1 MSRRLPVAPAP
12 GPLETYAGAFDDLFP
27 HRSQRAQFRRYL
39 EGLLLSSERNKTF
52 TGLANTEPGV
62 GATDP
67 AAQRMQWFVSESTWD
82 TEQINQ
88 RRLQLLAPKDATVP
102 DASGALIIDE
112 TGDRKWG
119 GQTAHVGRQWLGS
132 IGKTD
137 NGVVSVSSVWAD
149 ERVYYPIEVEPYT
162 PASHYARGKADPA
175 FHTKPQI
182 ALKLVEQAVAAD
194 RPFRAVVADR
204 FYGEHEDF
212 KAGLVALSVG
222 YVLALKPSH
231 CWWHLEGTIGSVW
244 DAAQAADWQVDASGD
259 WVALQRVFRDGHE
272 ETWWALDADA
282 GPYGPERAQRLVVV
296 TTDPQQLPKQ
306 STWYLTTNVPT
317 PDSARA
323 ATSPLTAADL
333 AKIVRLYGLR
343 IGVEQSYKQVKGTL
357 GWADYQMRNAVG
369 IRRHW
374 QWVCCAFSFCWW
386 ALDQVDTQ
394 PIESVLD
401 TDLAPVQ
408 VEAVRAFQP
417 AAANVDQKEKKAR
430 AMATSAPLAPG
441 ATQGPGLVGTLSE
454 ATTILASRLQRST
467 AGALTS
473 VAG

>member
-1 MSRRLPVAPAP
+1 L
-12 GPLETYAGAFDDLFP
+12 G
-27 HRSQRAQFRRYL
+27 HRSQRVQFRRYL
-39 EGLLLSSERNKTF
+39 EGLLLASEHNKTF
-52 TGLANTEPGV
+52 TGLANTEPGA

-82 TEQINQ
+82 AERINQ
-88 RRLQLLAPKDATVP
+88 RRLQLLAATPATAP

-162 PASHYARGKADPA
+162 PASHFARGKADPA
-175 FHTKPQI
+175 FRTKPQI
-182 ALKLVEQAVAAD
+182 ALQLVEQAVGAA
-194 RPFRAVVADR
+194 RPFRAVVADS
-204 FYGEHEDF
+204 FYGEHEAF
-212 KAGLVALSVG
+212 KAGLETLSIG

-231 CWWHLEGTIGSVW
+231 CWWHLEGTIGSVF
-244 DAAQAADWQVDASGD
+244 DAAQAADWQADAPGD

-272 ETWWALDADA
+272 ETWWALEADA
-282 GPYGPERAQRLVVV
+282 GPYGPERAQRLVIV
-296 TTDPQQLPKQ
+296 TTDPTQLPDQ

-323 ATSPLTAADL
+323 ATRPLTAADL
-333 AKIVRLYGLR
+333 AEVVRLYGLR
-343 IGVEQSYKQVKGTL
+343 IWVEQSYKQVKGTL
-357 GWADYQMRNAVG
+357 GWADYQVRNAVG

-374 QWVCCAFSFCWW
+374 QLVWCAFSFCWW
-386 ALDQVDTQ
+386 ALDQEDIQ

-401 TDLAPVQ
+401 TGLSPIQ
-408 VEAVRAFQP
+408 VEAVRAP
-417 AAANVDQKEKKAR
+417 HLSSANANQREKKTMRWRPRLRWPQALRKVR
-430 AMATSAPLAPG
+430 AWLEPYLKLRLYWQAGSKDPPPAPLQA
-441 ATQGPGLVGTLSE
+441 LLD
-454 ATTILASRLQRST
+454 RLEKGQPIYLYCR
-467 AGALTS
+467 
-473 VAG
+473 